1 MLNRYRIISIVH
13 CVSGLLCEYGLIERQ
28 LVCWLIDWLTGR
40 WLCDDV
46 ITLQHDGNLYII
58 FVVVTL
64 LLSLYTPHEDRKL
77 SRWSFCY
84 HLTQLSWVRDYWA
97 IKQVQIVLYWKVVS
111 CLFADALSCQ
121 CSELC
126 LSVVFP
132 GITARHPG
140 GGWESEFCASP
151 RSSPAGR
158 RSACIWRRHY
168 NYWTGGLG
176 RQTLGITP
184 PVGQRRLHPAETGM
198 VWNKAYWYYWK

>member
-97 IKQVQIVLYWKVVS
+97 IKQVQVCFVLKS
-111 CLFADALSCQ
+111 CKLHIRWCVILPVRWTVP
-121 CSELC
+121 LC
-126 LSVVFP
+126 
-132 GITARHPG
+132 GI
-140 GGWESEFCASP
+140 S
-151 RSSPAGR
+151 
-158 RSACIWRRHY
+158 RHY
-168 NYWTGGLG
+168 STTSWW
-176 RQTLGITP
+176 
-184 PVGQRRLHPAETGM
+184 RLREW
-198 VWNKAYWYYWK
+198 VLC